1 MNDFNIIMYH
11 YVRNQKLS
19 KFKKLK
25 YLSQIQFKNQL
36 DYLEDNFEILDP
48 KILLHKTNKI
58 NLNSCILTFDD
69 GYKDHIKFVLPEL
82 KKRKLRAAFFPT
94 GITSIENKPLDAN
107 LIQHI
112 LALTNNY
119 KKLKKDVIN
128 LSESFGIKKNIL
140 KKCDKYILENKNH

>member
-48 KILLHKTNKI
+48 KILLHRTNKI

-82 KKRKLRAAFFPT
+82 KKRKLRAAFFQQ
-94 GITSIENKPLDAN
+94 ELR
-107 LIQHI
+107 Q
-112 LALTNNY
+112 
-119 KKLKKDVIN
+119 
-128 LSESFGIKKNIL
+128 
-140 KKCDKYILENKNH
+140 